1 MVCNIVYAE
10 DLLQWQSVESQR
22 LLEGIKH
29 KNVQQG
35 QLLQGPMHKNL
46 ATDSGPEFFST
57 RPDM

>member
-1 MVCNIVYAE
+1 MVCNIVCAE

-35 QLLQGPMHKNL
+35 QLLQGPMNKNL
-46 ATDSGPEFFST
+46 ATDSGPEFFSP